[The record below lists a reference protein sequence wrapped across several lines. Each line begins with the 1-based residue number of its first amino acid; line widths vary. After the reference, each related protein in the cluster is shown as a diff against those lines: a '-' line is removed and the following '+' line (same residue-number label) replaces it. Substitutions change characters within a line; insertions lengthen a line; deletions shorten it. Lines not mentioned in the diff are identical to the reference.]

1 MISKSYRETIKKTPW
16 CVVLNVLCIYIC
28 YALCRVA
35 FYLDNRDLFEIA
47 FSWHYIARLLKGSF
61 LFDTSAIV
69 VTNALW
75 LALMLI
81 PLHPK
86 ERCGFHRTMKWLFV
100 IVNALCLAS
109 NLCDTVYFPFRLQR
123 TTSAV
128 FSEFSGN
135 TNLLSIFFEEV
146 VNHWYLTLLEI
157 AMIAFLWKCYV
168 MPSPIDRHQKHSL
181 ARYYARHVASLL
193 VVVPL
198 CIGGVR
204 GGFTTAIRPLAVNNA
219 HQYVDMPM
227 ETGIV
232 LNTPFSIFRT
242 WKTKGMTVPNYYK
255 TQAEL
260 DAVYSP
266 IHLPTDSVR
275 TNKKN
280 VCIIIVESFAKE
292 FVGSLNRHLDGGQ
305 YRGYTT
311 FADSL
316 LPHCMYWEESY
327 ANGSVSIDAMPSVL
341 ASLPKMFY
349 SYVLS
354 PYSLDGI
361 SGMASLLDDWG
372 YETAFFHGAENS
384 SMGFQAF
391 ARSAGFQHY
400 YGRTE
405 YDRWPKGHGDKDFDG
420 TWAIWDEPFL
430 QFFCDEIGRMH
441 QPFMTSVFTASS
453 HHPFALPDEYKN
465 VYKDEGK
472 HKLHKCIRYTDNAL
486 RRFFDEA
493 KKQPW
498 YKNTIFVITADHAS
512 SKTTH
517 EEYIVELGHFKI
529 PILFFDPSGELPV
542 GPMNGIAQQI
552 DIMPTLLTLLGYDRP
567 YIAFGIDL
575 LHTPADKMWAFNWN
589 HIPMYLRGDLMLQMD
604 NDGKVT
610 GLYRFRTDRTL
621 KHNLIGTI
629 PEEKQLLKEAHA
641 VMQSCLGRMNKDELR
656 MKGNDNKR

>member
-1 MISKSYRETIKKTPW
+1 MKRLPW
-16 CVVLNVLCIYIC
+16 SVIANIVCLYIC
-28 YALCRVA
+28 YALCRIA
-35 FYLDNRDLFEIA
+35 FYLDNSDLFEIS
-47 FSWHYIARLLKGSF
+47 FSWHYIARMLKGSF
-61 LFDTSAIV
+61 LFDTSAIIY
-69 VTNALW
+69 TNALW
-75 LALMLI
+75 LALIVI
-81 PLHPK
+81 PLHWK
-86 ERCGFHRTMKWLFV
+86 ERPAFHRVMKWLFV
-100 IVNALCLAS
+100 VVNAICLAS

-128 FSEFSGN
+128 FSEFAGN
-135 TNLLSIFFEEV
+135 TNLISIFAVEIV
-146 VNHWYLTLLEI
+146 RHWYLTLLEI
-157 AMIAFLWKCYV
+157 AMIVFLWKAYV
-168 MPSPIDRHQKHSL
+168 TPQGVDYSKPRPHL
-181 ARYYARHVASLL
+181 NYYLRGLLSLL
-193 VVVPL
+193 ILVPL
-198 CIGGVR
+198 AIGGSR

-219 HQYVDMPM
+219 HQYVDTPM

-242 WKTKGMTVPNYYK
+242 WKTKGMTVPTYYK
-255 TQAEL
+255 NQAQL
-260 DAVYSP
+260 DAIYTP
-266 IHLPTDSVR
+266 IHQPNNSIR
-275 TNKKN
+275 SQKKN
-280 VCIIIVESFAKE
+280 VVIIIVESFAKE
-292 FVGSLNRHLDGGQ
+292 FVGALNHHLDGGHYQ
-305 YRGYTT
+305 GYTT

-354 PYSLDGI
+354 PYSLDGLQ
-361 SGMASLLDDWG
+361 GMASLLGNWG

-391 ARSAGFQHY
+391 ARSVGFKRY

-405 YDRWPKGHGDKDFDG
+405 YDQWPGGNGDKDFDG

-430 QFFCDEIGRMH
+430 QFFCSEMNQMH
-441 QPFMTSVFTASS
+441 EPFFTSVFTASS
-453 HHPFALPDEYKN
+453 HHPFALPDQYKDI
-465 VYKDEGK
+465 YKDEGK

-493 KKQPW
+493 KRQPW

-529 PILFFDPSGELPV
+529 PILFYDPSGQLPT
-542 GPMNGIAQQI
+542 GPQEGIAQQI
-552 DIMPTLLTLLGYDRP
+552 DIMPTLLSHLGYNHP

-575 LHTPADKMWAFNWN
+575 LHTKPADQWAFNWN
-589 HIPMYLRGDLMLQMD
+589 HIPMYLKGDLMLQMD
-604 NDGKVT
+604 NDGQAT

-621 KHNLIGTI
+621 KHNLIGTL
-629 PEEKQLLKEAHA
+629 PTEKQLLREAHA
-641 VMQSCLGRMNKDELR
+641 VMQSCLGRMSKDELR
-656 MKGNDNKR
+656 IKN

>member
-1 MISKSYRETIKKTPW
+1 MTSKRCNHIIKRLPW
-16 CVVLNVLCIYIC
+16 GVIANILQLYIC

-35 FYLDNRDLFEIA
+35 FYLDNSDLFEIS
-47 FSWHYIARLLKGSF
+47 FSWHYVARLLKGSF
-61 LFDTSAIV
+61 LFDTSAIIY
-69 VTNALW
+69 TNALW
-75 LALMLI
+75 LALMVI
-81 PLHPK
+81 PFHWK
-86 ERCGFHRTMKWLFV
+86 EHRGFHRAMKWLFV
-100 IVNALCLAS
+100 VTNAICLAS

-128 FSEFSGN
+128 FSEFAGN
-135 TNLLSIFFEEV
+135 TNLFSIFAVEV
-146 VNHWYLTLLEI
+146 VRHWYLTLLEI
-157 AMIAFLWKCYV
+157 FMTIFLWKAYTV
-168 MPSPIDRHQKHSL
+168 TAGIEYNKRHPIG
-181 ARYYARHVASLL
+181 RYYLRGLLSLL
-193 VVVPL
+193 ILVPL
-198 CIGGVR
+198 AIGGSR

-219 HQYVDMPM
+219 HQYVDTPM

-242 WKTKGMTVPNYYK
+242 WKTKGMTVPTYYK
-255 TQAEL
+255 DKAQL
-260 DAVYSP
+260 DAIYTP
-266 IHLPTDSVR
+266 IHQPIDSIQPQ
-275 TNKKN
+275 KKN
-280 VCIIIVESFAKE
+280 VVIIIVESFAKE
-292 FVGSLNRHLDGGQ
+292 FVGALNHHLDNGQ

-354 PYSLDGI
+354 PYSLDGLQ
-361 SGMASLLDDWG
+361 GMASLLRDWG

-405 YDRWPKGHGDKDFDG
+405 YDKWPGGNGDKDFDG

-430 QFFCDEIGRMH
+430 QFFCSEMNNMKE
-441 QPFMTSVFTASS
+441 PFFTSVFTASS
-453 HHPFALPDEYKN
+453 HHPFALPDQYKD

-493 KKQPW
+493 KRQPW

-529 PILFFDPSGELPV
+529 PILFYDPSGQLPL
-542 GPMNGIAQQI
+542 GPMPGIAQQI
-552 DIMPTLLTLLGYDRP
+552 DVMPTVLNILGYNRP

-575 LHTPADKMWAFNWN
+575 LHTEPANQWAFNWN
-589 HIPMYLRGDLMLQMD
+589 HIPMYLKGDLMLEMD
-604 NDGKVT
+604 NDGKPT

-629 PEEKQLLKEAHA
+629 PVQEQLLKEARA
-641 VMQSCLGRMNKDELR
+641 VMQSCLERMSKDDLR
-656 MKGNDNKR
+656 IKN